1 MSSGRA
7 ISLESLIGRLDDL
20 ADMTLKDRAL
30 VTSILRD
37 GASHPGG
44 SVLLQQGQ
52 AVAGPR
58 LLVAGWAWRMR
69 SLPNG
74 QRQVFALVLPGDF
87 IGLCWRPRPR
97 ALSST
102 VAITPVTTCD
112 AGALL
117 SAVRN
122 GVEDHS
128 GLHEAL
134 TLSSRHDE
142 MRVLDHVVRLG
153 RQNAVERMASFLL
166 ELDQRLRNVGLADDD
181 AMPFPLSQDALGIV
195 LGMSG
200 VHVNRT
206 LQTLKRDGMAELA
219 GGQARLL
226 NREGLRTLS
235 GFEAM
240 ARPYAEAI

>member
-7 ISLESLIGRLDDL
+7 ISLESLIDRLDGL
-20 ADMTLKDRAL
+20 ASLTAKDRTL
-30 VTSILRD
+30 ITSILRG
-37 GASHPGG
+37 GASHPAG
-44 SVLLQQGQ
+44 SVILQQGQ
-52 AVAGPR
+52 EIAAPR

-97 ALSST
+97 ALAST

-112 AGALL
+112 AAALL
-117 SAVRN
+117 SQMP
-122 GVEDHS
+122 GGSEDHS
-128 GLHEAL
+128 GLHQAL

-153 RQNAVERMASFLL
+153 RQNAVERTASFLL
-166 ELDQRLRNVGLADDD
+166 ELDQRLRNVGLADDR
-181 AMPFPLSQDALGIV
+181 AMPFPLSQDALGVV

-206 LQTLKRDGMAELA
+206 LQTLKRDGMVELS
-219 GGQARLL
+219 GGFARLL
-226 NREGLRTLS
+226 DRDGLRAMS

>member
-7 ISLESLIGRLDDL
+7 ISLESLIGRFDGL
-20 ADMTLKDRAL
+20 AGLTPQDRGL
-30 VTSILRD
+30 ITSILRD
-37 GASHPGG
+37 GSSHPLG

-52 AVAGPR
+52 VVAGPR

-97 ALSST
+97 ALAST
-102 VAITPVTTCD
+102 VAITAVTTCD

-117 SAVRN
+117 SEMRD
-122 GVEDHS
+122 GHEDHS
-128 GLHEAL
+128 GLYQAL

-166 ELDQRLRNVGLADDD
+166 ELDQRLRNVGLADDLV
-181 AMPFPLSQDALGIV
+181 MPFPLSQDALGIV

-206 LQTLKRDGMAELA
+206 LQALKRDGMVELA
-219 GGQARLL
+219 GGFARLL
-226 NREGLRTLS
+226 DRDGLRAIS

-240 ARPYAEAI
+240 ARPYADAI

>member
-7 ISLESLIGRLDDL
+7 ISLESLIGRLDGL
-20 ADMTLKDRAL
+20 AALSPGDRAL
-30 VTSILRD
+30 ITSILRD
-37 GASHPGG
+37 GASHPPG

-117 SAVRN
+117 SEVRA
-122 GVEDHS
+122 GGDSHA
-128 GLHEAL
+128 GLYEAL

-142 MRVLDHVVRLG
+142 MRVLDQVVRLG

-166 ELDQRLRNVGLADDD
+166 ELDQRLRNVGLADDQ
-181 AMPFPLSQDALGIV
+181 AMPFPLSQDALGVV
-195 LGMSG
+195 LGLSG

-206 LQTLKRDGMAELA
+206 LQTLKREGMVELA
-219 GGQARLL
+219 GGFARLL
-226 NREGLRTLS
+226 DRDRLRTIS

-240 ARPYAEAI
+240 ARPYADAI